1 MQIAVSVMSSVGN
14 NSSDTSFYFH
24 QSNVKYLKCYYEQR
38 LSHLQNSMMGSFM
51 KFTEFSNTRFRCNI
65 DAFFRFLFFFVFN
78 SSVTTS

>member
-38 LSHLQNSMMGSFM
+38 LSHLQNSMMGH
-51 KFTEFSNTRFRCNI
+51 
-65 DAFFRFLFFFVFN
+65 L
-78 SSVTTS
+78 

>member
-51 KFTEFSNTRFRCNI
+51 KFTEFRTRVF
-65 DAFFRFLFFFVFN
+65 DASFMHFFDFCVF
-78 SSVTTS
+78 SFSTLP